1 MKEIIQADQG
11 GETLRIP
18 PGVFL
23 LFLVLFAS
31 WIAMGGSFSP
41 LFLLVGAIL
50 CLFISI
56 VTWRPFF
63 GRRMF
68 FSPAG
73 LFRRGGFFLLFI
85 PSFLLAMVKA
95 SLEVAFQAFSPAL
108 DISPGTFV
116 YRPSLRSKGSIVAL
130 ANAVTLTP
138 GTLTVDM
145 SPFGEL
151 TVHALVTRN
160 GGIEKLK
167 EDIGKLEK
175 GIGRFAE

>member
-1 MKEIIQADQG
+1 
-11 GETLRIP
+11 
-18 PGVFL
+18 
-23 LFLVLFAS
+23 
-31 WIAMGGSFSP
+31 MGGSFHRCS
-41 LFLLVGAIL
+41 
-50 CLFISI
+50 C
-56 VTWRPFF
+56 WW
-63 GRRMF
+63 
-68 FSPAG
+68 G
-73 LFRRGGFFLLFI
+73 LFSAFSSVLSHGDPFSGGGCSFPPQAFSGGGFFLLFI

>member
-18 PGVFL
+18 RSFPAFPGSFRFL
-23 LFLVLFAS
+23 DRHGRF
-31 WIAMGGSFSP
+31 FSP

-68 FSPAG
+68 FSPQAFSG
-73 LFRRGGFFLLFI
+73 GGFFLLFI

-108 DISPGTFV
+108 DISRAPSCTD
-116 YRPSLRSKGSIVAL
+116 RP
-130 ANAVTLTP
+130 
-138 GTLTVDM
+138 
-145 SPFGEL
+145 
-151 TVHALVTRN
+151 
-160 GGIEKLK
+160 
-167 EDIGKLEK
+167 
-175 GIGRFAE
+175 